1 MKRNKPTAT
10 AASTPESA
18 AAVKAAI
25 ANRKWRNILAI
36 GSLLLLTL
44 AVYYPLRR
52 GVFLWDDAA
61 WLTNNPLIHHWRGFE
76 IFWFSVKAMGETQY
90 YPMTLSLLSIEYHI
104 WGLQTLPYHLV
115 NVLFQAVDAI
125 LLWLILRRLELRS
138 AWLVAALFAIHPVQ
152 VETVA
157 WVAEIKNLLS
167 SFFYFLALLSFLKFV
182 GIGPTGEATGRAAS
196 SDKPYSN
203 HQLYVVSTILFLFG
217 LLSKTAVCTLPVA
230 VLVILWWKDRWRD
243 REIILRLIPWFVIAF
258 IIGMVTIHVEHTSVG
273 THGAAWRFTIGQRI
287 LIAGHAFWFYII
299 KLLWP
304 HPLLMIYPRWHLG
317 NSIGYIW
324 AIAAVALFA
333 FLWFMRDRIGRGPM
347 AAMLFYLITIGP
359 VLGFITF
366 YTQLYSFVAD
376 HYQYLACIGPLV
388 LAGELIYWAADKAGQ
403 WKHVVTMAVATML
416 LVVLGWISFN
426 QSKLYD
432 LDYTLWHYVY
442 EHNRNSFMVKALY
455 GATLLERQEYGLA
468 MTQLVAANAMHRH
481 SMPVVFNLA
490 AGYMVTGHFHRAL
503 HYYGWYLLHDPGSV
517 DAWTN
522 AANCLVALRAYA
534 PAARDLAMALKI
546 KPDFAA
552 GWMELAHV
560 SYLAGHLKYAEKFY
574 RHAIRLDPSMAKV
587 KLAIS
592 AKMLPQIAP
601 NQAIVQP
608 VRRSATTR

>member
-1 MKRNKPTAT
+1 MKRHTSTAR
-10 AASTPESA
+10 AAATRESVE
-18 AAVKAAI
+18 AVKASPAS
-25 ANRKWRNILAI
+25 RKWKAILAI
-36 GSLLLLTL
+36 GGLLLLTL

-76 IFWFSVKAMGETQY
+76 IFWLSTKAMGEVQY
-90 YPMTLSLLSIEYHI
+90 YPMTLSVLSIEYHL

-115 NVLFQAVDAI
+115 NVLFQAANAI

-152 VETVA
+152 VETVG

-167 SFFYFLALLSFLKFV
+167 GFFYFLALLSFLKFIGV
-182 GIGPTGEATGRAAS
+182 GPKAAAPS
-196 SDKPYSN
+196 SSVNTEKLYQN
-203 HQLYVVSTILFLFG
+203 HQLYVISTILFLLG

-230 VLVILWWKDRWRD
+230 ILVILWWKDRWRD
-243 REIILRLIPWFVIAF
+243 KEIVLRLIPWFIIAF
-258 IIGMVTIHVEHTSVG
+258 IIGMVTVHVEHTSVG
-273 THGAAWRFTIGQRI
+273 THGADWRFTIGQRI

-317 NSIGYIW
+317 NSVGYIW

-333 FLWFMRDRIGRGPM
+333 FLWSMRDRMGRGPM

-376 HYQYLACIGPLV
+376 HYQYLACIGPMV
-388 LAGELIYWAADKAGQ
+388 LAGELIYWLADKAGQ
-403 WKHVVTMAVATML
+403 WKHAVALAAATVL

-442 EHNRNSFMVKALY
+442 EHNRNSFIVKGLY
-455 GATLLERQEYGLA
+455 GATLLERQEYGPA
-468 MTQLVAANAMHRH
+468 MVQLVAANAMHRH
-481 SMPVVFNLA
+481 SLPVVFNLA

-503 HYYGWYLLHDPGSV
+503 HYYAWYLLHDPGAV

-522 AANCLVALRAYA
+522 SANCLVALRAYE
-534 PAARDLAMALKI
+534 PAARDLAVALKL
-546 KPDFAA
+546 KPNFAA

-574 RHAIRLDPSMAKV
+574 RHAIRLDPVMAKV

-592 AKMLPQIAP
+592 AKMLPRITAGP
-601 NQAIVQP
+601 ATSQP
-608 VRRSATTR
+608 VGHPVTR

>member
-1 MKRNKPTAT
+1 MKRKNPSKS
-10 AASTPESA
+10 AALTPESVA
-18 AAVKAAI
+18 LAKASAGRGKWLTILGI
-25 ANRKWRNILAI
+25 A
-36 GSLLLLTL
+36 GLLLLTL
-44 AVYYPLRR
+44 AVYYPLRW

-61 WLTNNPLIHHWRGFE
+61 WVTNNPLIHHWRGFE
-76 IFWFSVKAMGETQY
+76 IFWLSTKAMGEVQY
-90 YPMTLSLLSIEYHI
+90 YPMTLSVLSIEYHL

-115 NVLFQAVDAI
+115 NVLFQAANAI

-138 AWLVAALFAIHPVQ
+138 AWLVAALFAIHPIQ
-152 VETVA
+152 VETVG

-167 SFFYFLALLSFLKFV
+167 GFFYFLALLSFLKFIDV
-182 GIGPTGEATGRAAS
+182 GPKAAAPS
-196 SDKPYSN
+196 SSVNTEKLYQN
-203 HQLYVVSTILFLFG
+203 HQLYVISTILFLLG

-230 VLVILWWKDRWRD
+230 ILVILWWKDRWRD
-243 REIILRLIPWFVIAF
+243 KEIVLRLIPWFIIAF
-258 IIGMVTIHVEHTSVG
+258 IIGMVTVHVEHTSVG
-273 THGAAWRFTIGQRI
+273 THGADWRFTIGQRI

-317 NSIGYIW
+317 NSVGYIW
-324 AIAAVALFA
+324 AIAAVALLA
-333 FLWFMRDRIGRGPM
+333 FLWSMRDRMGRGPM

-376 HYQYLACIGPLV
+376 HYQYLACIGPMV
-388 LAGELIYWAADKAGQ
+388 LAGELIYWLADKAGQ
-403 WKHVVTMAVATML
+403 RKHAVALAAATVL

-442 EHNRNSFMVKALY
+442 EHNRNSFIVKGLY
-455 GATLLERQEYGLA
+455 GATLLERQEYGPA
-468 MTQLVAANAMHRH
+468 MVQLVAANAMHRH
-481 SMPVVFNLA
+481 SLPVVFNLA
-490 AGYMVTGHFHRAL
+490 AGYMVTGHYHRAL
-503 HYYGWYLLHDPGSV
+503 HYYAWYLLHDPGAV

-522 AANCLVALRAYA
+522 SANCLVALRAYE
-534 PAARDLAMALKI
+534 PAARDLAVALKL
-546 KPDFAA
+546 KPNFAA

-574 RHAIRLDPSMAKV
+574 RHAIRLDPAMAKV

-592 AKMLPQIAP
+592 AKMLPRITAGP
-601 NQAIVQP
+601 ATSQP
-608 VRRSATTR
+608 VGHPVTR

>member
-1 MKRNKPTAT
+1 MKRKNPSKS
-10 AASTPESA
+10 AASTPESVA
-18 AAVKAAI
+18 LAKASAE
-25 ANRKWRNILAI
+25 RGKWFTILGMA
-36 GSLLLLTL
+36 GLLLLTL
-44 AVYYPLRR
+44 AVYYPLRW

-76 IFWFSVKAMGETQY
+76 IFWLSTKAMGEVQY
-90 YPMTLSLLSIEYHI
+90 YPMTLSVLSIEYHL

-115 NVLFQAVDAI
+115 NVLFQAANAI

-152 VETVA
+152 VETVG

-167 SFFYFLALLSFLKFV
+167 GFFYFLALLSFLKFIGV
-182 GIGPTGEATGRAAS
+182 GPKAAAPS
-196 SDKPYSN
+196 SSVNTEKLYQN
-203 HQLYVVSTILFLFG
+203 HQLYVISTILFLLG

-230 VLVILWWKDRWRD
+230 ILVILWWKDRWRD
-243 REIILRLIPWFVIAF
+243 KEIVLRLIPWFIIAF
-258 IIGMVTIHVEHTSVG
+258 IIGMVTVHVEHTSVG
-273 THGAAWRFTIGQRI
+273 THGADWRFTIGQRI

-317 NSIGYIW
+317 NSVGYIW

-333 FLWFMRDRIGRGPM
+333 FLWFMRDRMGRGPM

-376 HYQYLACIGPLV
+376 HYQYLACIGPMV
-388 LAGELIYWAADKAGQ
+388 LAGELIYWLADKAGQ
-403 WKHVVTMAVATML
+403 WKHVVAMAAATVL

-442 EHNRNSFMVKALY
+442 EHNRNSFIVKGLY
-455 GATLLERQEYGLA
+455 GATLLERQEYGPA
-468 MTQLVAANAMHRH
+468 MVQLVAANAMHRH
-481 SMPVVFNLA
+481 SLPVVFNLA

-503 HYYGWYLLHDPGSV
+503 HYYAWYLLHDPGAV

-522 AANCLVALRAYA
+522 SANCLVALRAYE
-534 PAARDLAMALKI
+534 PAARDLAVALKL
-546 KPDFAA
+546 KPNFAA

-574 RHAIRLDPSMAKV
+574 RHAIRLDPVMAKV

-592 AKMLPQIAP
+592 AKMLPRITAGP
-601 NQAIVQP
+601 ATSQP
-608 VRRSATTR
+608 VGHPVTR

>member
-1 MKRNKPTAT
+1 MKRKNPSKS
-10 AASTPESA
+10 AASTPESVA
-18 AAVKAAI
+18 LAKASAE
-25 ANRKWRNILAI
+25 RGKWFTILGMA
-36 GSLLLLTL
+36 GLLLLTL
-44 AVYYPLRR
+44 AVYYPLRW

-76 IFWFSVKAMGETQY
+76 IFWLSTKAMGEVQY
-90 YPMTLSLLSIEYHI
+90 YPMTLSVLSIEYHL

-115 NVLFQAVDAI
+115 NVLFQAANAV
-125 LLWLILRRLELRS
+125 LLWLILRRLELSS
-138 AWLVAALFAIHPVQ
+138 AWLVAALFAIHPIQ
-152 VETVA
+152 VETVG

-167 SFFYFLALLSFLKFV
+167 GFFYFLALLSFLKFIGV
-182 GIGPTGEATGRAAS
+182 GPKAAALS
-196 SDKPYSN
+196 SSANTEKLYQN
-203 HQLYVVSTILFLFG
+203 HQLYVISTILFLLG

-230 VLVILWWKDRWRD
+230 ILVILWWKDRWRD
-243 REIILRLIPWFVIAF
+243 KEIVLRLIPWFIIAF
-258 IIGMVTIHVEHTSVG
+258 IIGMVTVHVEHTSVG
-273 THGAAWRFTIGQRI
+273 THGADWRFTIGQRI

-317 NSIGYIW
+317 NSVGYIW

-333 FLWFMRDRIGRGPM
+333 FLWSMRDRMGRGPM

-376 HYQYLACIGPLV
+376 HYQYLACIGPMV
-388 LAGELIYWAADKAGQ
+388 LAGELIYWLADKAGQ
-403 WKHVVTMAVATML
+403 WKHAVALAAATVL

-442 EHNRNSFMVKALY
+442 EHNRNSFIVKGLY
-455 GATLLERQEYGLA
+455 GATLLERQEYGPA
-468 MTQLVAANAMHRH
+468 MVQLVAANAMHRH
-481 SMPVVFNLA
+481 SLPVVFNLA

-503 HYYGWYLLHDPGSV
+503 HYYAWYLLHDPGAV

-522 AANCLVALRAYA
+522 SANCLVALRAYE
-534 PAARDLAMALKI
+534 PAARDLAVALKL
-546 KPDFAA
+546 KPNFAA

-574 RHAIRLDPSMAKV
+574 RHAIRLDPVMAKV

-592 AKMLPQIAP
+592 AKMLPRITAGP
-601 NQAIVQP
+601 ATSQP
-608 VRRSATTR
+608 VGHPVTR

>member
-1 MKRNKPTAT
+1 MKRKNPSKS
-10 AASTPESA
+10 AASTPESVA
-18 AAVKAAI
+18 LAKASAE
-25 ANRKWRNILAI
+25 RGKWFTILGMA
-36 GSLLLLTL
+36 GLLLLTL
-44 AVYYPLRR
+44 AVYYPLRW

-76 IFWFSVKAMGETQY
+76 IFWLSTKAMGEVQY
-90 YPMTLSLLSIEYHI
+90 YPMTLSVLSIEYHL

-115 NVLFQAVDAI
+115 NVLFQAANAV
-125 LLWLILRRLELRS
+125 LLWLILRRLELSS
-138 AWLVAALFAIHPVQ
+138 AWLVAALFAIHPIQ
-152 VETVA
+152 VETVG

-167 SFFYFLALLSFLKFV
+167 GFFYFLALLSFLKFIGV
-182 GIGPTGEATGRAAS
+182 GPKAAALS
-196 SDKPYSN
+196 SSANTEKLYQN
-203 HQLYVVSTILFLFG
+203 HQLYVISTILFLLG

-230 VLVILWWKDRWRD
+230 ILVILWWKDRWRD
-243 REIILRLIPWFVIAF
+243 KEIVLRLIPWFIIAF
-258 IIGMVTIHVEHTSVG
+258 IIGMVTVHVEHTSVG
-273 THGAAWRFTIGQRI
+273 THGADWRFTIGQRI

-317 NSIGYIW
+317 NSVGYIW

-333 FLWFMRDRIGRGPM
+333 FLWSMRDRMGRGPM

-376 HYQYLACIGPLV
+376 HYQYLACIGPMV
-388 LAGELIYWAADKAGQ
+388 LAGELIYWLADKAGQ
-403 WKHVVTMAVATML
+403 WKHVVAMAAATVL

-442 EHNRNSFMVKALY
+442 EHNRNSFIVKGLY
-455 GATLLERQEYGLA
+455 GATLLERQEYGPA
-468 MTQLVAANAMHRH
+468 MVQLVAANAMHRH
-481 SMPVVFNLA
+481 SLPVVFNLA

-503 HYYGWYLLHDPGSV
+503 HYYAWYLLHDPGAV

-522 AANCLVALRAYA
+522 SANCLVALRAYE
-534 PAARDLAMALKI
+534 PAARDLAVALKL
-546 KPDFAA
+546 KPNFAA

-574 RHAIRLDPSMAKV
+574 RHAIRLDPAMAKV

-592 AKMLPQIAP
+592 AKMLPRITTGP
-601 NQAIVQP
+601 
-608 VRRSATTR
+608 ATSQSVGHPATR

>member
-1 MKRNKPTAT
+1 MNRKNPTKS
-10 AASTPESA
+10 AAPTPEA
-18 AAVKAAI
+18 AALAKTSAGRGKWLTILGI
-25 ANRKWRNILAI
+25 A
-36 GSLLLLTL
+36 GLLLLTL
-44 AVYYPLRR
+44 AVYYPLRW

-76 IFWFSVKAMGETQY
+76 IFWLSTKAMGEVQY
-90 YPMTLSLLSIEYHI
+90 YPMTLSVLSIEYHL

-115 NVLFQAVDAI
+115 NVLFQAANAI

-138 AWLVAALFAIHPVQ
+138 AWLVAALFAIHPIQ
-152 VETVA
+152 VETVG

-167 SFFYFLALLSFLKFV
+167 GFFYFLALLSFLKFIDV
-182 GIGPTGEATGRAAS
+182 GPKAAAPS
-196 SDKPYSN
+196 SSVNTEKLYQN
-203 HQLYVVSTILFLFG
+203 HQLYVISTILFLLG

-230 VLVILWWKDRWRD
+230 ILVILWWKDRWRD
-243 REIILRLIPWFVIAF
+243 REIVLRLIPWFIIAF

-273 THGAAWRFTIGQRI
+273 THGADWRFTIGQRI

-317 NSIGYIW
+317 NSVGYIW

-333 FLWFMRDRIGRGPM
+333 FLWSMRDRMGRGPM

-366 YTQLYSFVAD
+366 YTQIYSFVAD

-388 LAGELIYWAADKAGQ
+388 LAGELIYWAADKTGPS
-403 WKHVVTMAVATML
+403 KHVVTIWVATA
-416 LVVLGWISFN
+416 LVVILGWMTFN
-426 QSKLYD
+426 QSRLYD
-432 LDYTLWHYVY
+432 WDYTLWHYVY
-442 EHNRNSFMVKALY
+442 QHNRHSFIVKALY
-455 GATLLERQEYGLA
+455 GATLLERQEYGPA

-481 SMPVVFNLA
+481 AIAVIFNLA
-490 AGYMVTGHFHRAL
+490 AGYMVTGHYHRAL

-517 DAWTN
+517 DAWTD
-522 AANCLVALRAYA
+522 AANCLVALRAYE
-534 PAARDLAMALKI
+534 PAARDLAVALKL
-546 KPDFAA
+546 KPNFAV

-592 AKMLPQIAP
+592 AKMLPRIPARMNISRP
-601 NQAIVQP
+601 AGHP
-608 VRRSATTR
+608 ATR

>member
-1 MKRNKPTAT
+1 MKRHTSTAR
-10 AASTPESA
+10 AAATRESVE
-18 AAVKAAI
+18 AVKASPAS
-25 ANRKWRNILAI
+25 RKWKAILAI
-36 GSLLLLTL
+36 GGLLLLTL

-76 IFWFSVKAMGETQY
+76 IFWFSIKSMGETQY
-90 YPMTLSLLSIEYHI
+90 YPMTLSVLSIEYHL

-115 NVLFQAVDAI
+115 NVLFQAGNAI

-167 SFFYFLALLSFLKFV
+167 GFFYFLALLCFLKFI
-182 GIGPTGEATGRAAS
+182 GIGPTGDATGKTGSAA
-196 SDKPYSN
+196 KPCSN
-203 HQLYVVSTILFLFG
+203 HQLYVVSTLLFLFG

-230 VLVILWWKDRWRD
+230 ILVILWWKDRWRE

-273 THGAAWRFTIGQRI
+273 THGAAWRFSIGQRL
-287 LIAGHAFWFYII
+287 LIAGHAFWFYLI

-317 NSIGYIW
+317 HSLGYLW
-324 AIAAVALFA
+324 AIAAAVLMV
-333 FLWFMRDRIGRGPM
+333 FLWLMKDRIGRGPF

-366 YTQLYSFVAD
+366 YTQIYSFVAD

-388 LAGELIYWAADKAGQ
+388 LAGELIYRAADRLGQ
-403 WKHVVTMAVATML
+403 WKHLLALSVATAL
-416 LVVLGWISFN
+416 LVVLGWVSFN
-426 QSKLYD
+426 QSRLYD
-432 LDYTLWHYVY
+432 WDYTLWHYVY
-442 EHNRNSFMVKALY
+442 RHNRNSFIVKALY
-455 GATLLERQEYGLA
+455 GATLLERQQYGPA
-468 MTQLVAANAMHRH
+468 MKQLVAANAMHRH
-481 SMPVVFNLA
+481 CLPVVFNLA

-522 AANCLVALRAYA
+522 SANCLVALRAYA
-534 PAARDLAMALKI
+534 PAARDLAMALKF
-546 KPDFAA
+546 KPDFAT

-560 SYLAGHLKYAEKFY
+560 SYLAGHRKYAEKFY
-574 RHAIRLDPSMAKV
+574 RHAIRLDPSMARV
-587 KLAIS
+587 KLAVS

-601 NQAIVQP
+601 VNAMKPP
-608 VRRSATTR
+608 VRHPATSR

>member
-1 MKRNKPTAT
+1 MKRKNPSKS
-10 AASTPESA
+10 AASTPESVA
-18 AAVKAAI
+18 LAKASAE
-25 ANRKWRNILAI
+25 RGKWFTILGMA
-36 GSLLLLTL
+36 GLLLLTL
-44 AVYYPLRR
+44 AVYYPLRW

-76 IFWFSVKAMGETQY
+76 IFWLSTKAMGEVQY
-90 YPMTLSLLSIEYHI
+90 YPMTLSVLSIEYHL

-115 NVLFQAVDAI
+115 NVLFQAANAV
-125 LLWLILRRLELRS
+125 LLWLILRRLELSS
-138 AWLVAALFAIHPVQ
+138 AWLVAALFAIHPIQ
-152 VETVA
+152 VETVG

-167 SFFYFLALLSFLKFV
+167 GFFYFLALLSFLKFIGV
-182 GIGPTGEATGRAAS
+182 GPKAAALS
-196 SDKPYSN
+196 SSANTEKLYQN
-203 HQLYVVSTILFLFG
+203 HQLYVISTILFLLG

-230 VLVILWWKDRWRD
+230 ILVILWWKDRWRD
-243 REIILRLIPWFVIAF
+243 KEIVLRLIPWFIIAF
-258 IIGMVTIHVEHTSVG
+258 IIGMVTVHVEHTSVG
-273 THGAAWRFTIGQRI
+273 THGADWRFTIGQRI
-287 LIAGHAFWFYII
+287 FIAGHAFWFYII

-317 NSIGYIW
+317 NSVGYIW

-333 FLWFMRDRIGRGPM
+333 FLWSMRDRMGRGPM

-376 HYQYLACIGPLV
+376 HYQYLACIGPMV
-388 LAGELIYWAADKAGQ
+388 LAGELIYWLADKAGQ
-403 WKHVVTMAVATML
+403 WKHAVALAAATVL

-442 EHNRNSFMVKALY
+442 EHNRNSFIVKGLY
-455 GATLLERQEYGLA
+455 GATLLERQEYGPA
-468 MTQLVAANAMHRH
+468 MVQLVAANAMHRH
-481 SMPVVFNLA
+481 SLPVVFNLA

-503 HYYGWYLLHDPGSV
+503 HYYAWYLLHDPGAV

-522 AANCLVALRAYA
+522 SANCLVALRAYE
-534 PAARDLAMALKI
+534 PAARDLAVALKL
-546 KPDFAA
+546 KPNFAA

-574 RHAIRLDPSMAKV
+574 RHAIRLDPVMAKV

-592 AKMLPQIAP
+592 AKMLPRITAGP
-601 NQAIVQP
+601 ATSQP
-608 VRRSATTR
+608 VGHPVTR

>member
-1 MKRNKPTAT
+1 MKRKNPSKS
-10 AASTPESA
+10 AASTPESVA
-18 AAVKAAI
+18 LAKASAGRGKWLTILGI
-25 ANRKWRNILAI
+25 A
-36 GSLLLLTL
+36 GLLLLTL
-44 AVYYPLRR
+44 AVYYPLRW

-61 WLTNNPLIHHWRGFE
+61 WVTNNPLIHHWRGFE
-76 IFWFSVKAMGETQY
+76 IFWLSTKAMGEVQY
-90 YPMTLSLLSIEYHI
+90 YPMTLSVLSIEYHL

-115 NVLFQAVDAI
+115 NVLFQAANAV

-138 AWLVAALFAIHPVQ
+138 AWLVAALFAIHPIQ
-152 VETVA
+152 VETVG

-167 SFFYFLALLSFLKFV
+167 GFFYFLALLSFLKFIGV
-182 GIGPTGEATGRAAS
+182 GPKAAALS
-196 SDKPYSN
+196 SSANTEKLYQN
-203 HQLYVVSTILFLFG
+203 HQLYVISTILFLLG

-230 VLVILWWKDRWRD
+230 ILVILWWKDRWRD
-243 REIILRLIPWFVIAF
+243 KEIVLRLIPWFIIAF
-258 IIGMVTIHVEHTSVG
+258 IIGMVTVHVEHTSVG
-273 THGAAWRFTIGQRI
+273 THGADWRFTIGQRI

-317 NSIGYIW
+317 NSVGYIW

-333 FLWFMRDRIGRGPM
+333 FLWSMRDRMGRGPM

-376 HYQYLACIGPLV
+376 HYQYLACIGPMV
-388 LAGELIYWAADKAGQ
+388 LAGELIYWLADKAGQ
-403 WKHVVTMAVATML
+403 WKHAVALAAATVL

-442 EHNRNSFMVKALY
+442 EHNRNSFIVKGLY
-455 GATLLERQEYGLA
+455 GATLLERQEYGPA
-468 MTQLVAANAMHRH
+468 MAQLVAANAMHRH
-481 SMPVVFNLA
+481 SLPVVFNLA

-503 HYYGWYLLHDPGSV
+503 HYYAWYLLHDPGAV

-522 AANCLVALRAYA
+522 SANCLVALRAYE
-534 PAARDLAMALKI
+534 PAARDLAVALKL
-546 KPDFAA
+546 KPNFAA

-574 RHAIRLDPSMAKV
+574 RHAIRLDPVMAKV

-592 AKMLPQIAP
+592 AKMLPRITAGP
-601 NQAIVQP
+601 ATSQP
-608 VRRSATTR
+608 VGHPVTR

>member
-1 MKRNKPTAT
+1 MKRKNPSKS
-10 AASTPESA
+10 AASTPESVA
-18 AAVKAAI
+18 LAKASAE
-25 ANRKWRNILAI
+25 RGKWFTILGMA
-36 GSLLLLTL
+36 GLLLLTL
-44 AVYYPLRR
+44 AVYYPLRW

-76 IFWFSVKAMGETQY
+76 IFWLSTKAMGEVQY
-90 YPMTLSLLSIEYHI
+90 YPMTLSVLSIEYHL

-115 NVLFQAVDAI
+115 NVLFQAANAI
-125 LLWLILRRLELRS
+125 LLWLILRRLELSS
-138 AWLVAALFAIHPVQ
+138 AWLVAALFAIHPIQ
-152 VETVA
+152 VETVG

-167 SFFYFLALLSFLKFV
+167 GFFYFLALLSFLKFIGV
-182 GIGPTGEATGRAAS
+182 GPKAAALS
-196 SDKPYSN
+196 SSANTEKLYQN
-203 HQLYVVSTILFLFG
+203 HQLYVISTILFLLG

-230 VLVILWWKDRWRD
+230 ILVILWWKDRWRD
-243 REIILRLIPWFVIAF
+243 KEIVLRLIPWFIIAF
-258 IIGMVTIHVEHTSVG
+258 IIGMVTVHVEHTSVG
-273 THGAAWRFTIGQRI
+273 THGADWRFTIGQRI

-317 NSIGYIW
+317 NSVGYIW

-333 FLWFMRDRIGRGPM
+333 FLWSMRDRMGRGPM

-376 HYQYLACIGPLV
+376 HYQYLACIGPMV
-388 LAGELIYWAADKAGQ
+388 LAGELIYWLADKAGQ
-403 WKHVVTMAVATML
+403 WKHVVAMAAATVL

-442 EHNRNSFMVKALY
+442 EHNRNSFIVKGLY
-455 GATLLERQEYGLA
+455 GATLLERQEYGPA
-468 MTQLVAANAMHRH
+468 MVQLVAANAMHRH
-481 SMPVVFNLA
+481 SLPVVFNLA

-503 HYYGWYLLHDPGSV
+503 HYYAWYLLHDPGAV

-522 AANCLVALRAYA
+522 SANCLVALRAYE
-534 PAARDLAMALKI
+534 PAARDLAVALKL
-546 KPDFAA
+546 KPNFAA

-574 RHAIRLDPSMAKV
+574 RHAIRLDPVMAKV

-592 AKMLPQIAP
+592 AKMLPRITAGP
-601 NQAIVQP
+601 ATSQP
-608 VRRSATTR
+608 VGHPVTR

>member
-1 MKRNKPTAT
+1 MKRKNPSKS
-10 AASTPESA
+10 AASTPESVA
-18 AAVKAAI
+18 LAKASAGRGKWLTILGI
-25 ANRKWRNILAI
+25 A
-36 GSLLLLTL
+36 GLLLLTL
-44 AVYYPLRR
+44 AVYYPLRW

-61 WLTNNPLIHHWRGFE
+61 WVTNNPLIHHWRGFE
-76 IFWFSVKAMGETQY
+76 IFWLSTKAMGEVQY
-90 YPMTLSLLSIEYHI
+90 YPMTLSVLSIEYHL

-115 NVLFQAVDAI
+115 NVLFQAANAI

-138 AWLVAALFAIHPVQ
+138 AWLVAALFAIHPIQ
-152 VETVA
+152 VETVG

-167 SFFYFLALLSFLKFV
+167 GFFYFLALLSFLKFIDV
-182 GIGPTGEATGRAAS
+182 GPKAAAPS
-196 SDKPYSN
+196 NSVNTEKLYQN
-203 HQLYVVSTILFLFG
+203 HQLYVISTILFLLG

-230 VLVILWWKDRWRD
+230 ILVILWWKDRWRD
-243 REIILRLIPWFVIAF
+243 KEIVLRLIPWFIIAF
-258 IIGMVTIHVEHTSVG
+258 IIGMVTVHVEHTSVG
-273 THGAAWRFTIGQRI
+273 THGADWRFTIGQRI

-317 NSIGYIW
+317 NSVGYIW

-333 FLWFMRDRIGRGPM
+333 FLWSMRDRMGRGPM

-376 HYQYLACIGPLV
+376 HYQYLACIGPMV
-388 LAGELIYWAADKAGQ
+388 LAGELIYWLADKAGQ
-403 WKHVVTMAVATML
+403 WKHAVALAAATVL

-442 EHNRNSFMVKALY
+442 EHNRNSFIVKGLY
-455 GATLLERQEYGLA
+455 GATLLERQEYGPA
-468 MTQLVAANAMHRH
+468 MVQLVAANAMHRH
-481 SMPVVFNLA
+481 SLPVVFNLA
-490 AGYMVTGHFHRAL
+490 AGYMVTGHYHRAL
-503 HYYGWYLLHDPGSV
+503 HYYAWYLLHDPGAV

-522 AANCLVALRAYA
+522 SANCLVALRAYE
-534 PAARDLAMALKI
+534 PAARDLAVALKL
-546 KPDFAA
+546 KPNFAA

-574 RHAIRLDPSMAKV
+574 RHAIRLDPAMAKV

-592 AKMLPQIAP
+592 AKMLPRITAGP
-601 NQAIVQP
+601 ATSQP
-608 VRRSATTR
+608 VGHPVTR

>member
-1 MKRNKPTAT
+1 MKRKNPSKS
-10 AASTPESA
+10 AASTPESVA
-18 AAVKAAI
+18 LAKASAE
-25 ANRKWRNILAI
+25 RGKWFTILGMA
-36 GSLLLLTL
+36 GLLLLTL
-44 AVYYPLRR
+44 AVYYPLRW

-76 IFWFSVKAMGETQY
+76 IFWLSTKAMGEVQY
-90 YPMTLSLLSIEYHI
+90 YPMTLSVLSIEYHL

-115 NVLFQAVDAI
+115 NVLFQAANAI

-152 VETVA
+152 VETVG

-167 SFFYFLALLSFLKFV
+167 GFFYFLALLSFLKFIGV
-182 GIGPTGEATGRAAS
+182 GPKAAAPS
-196 SDKPYSN
+196 SSVNTEKLYQN
-203 HQLYVVSTILFLFG
+203 HQLYVISTILFLLG

-230 VLVILWWKDRWRD
+230 ILVILWWKDRWRD
-243 REIILRLIPWFVIAF
+243 KEIVLRLIPWFIIAF
-258 IIGMVTIHVEHTSVG
+258 IIGMVTVHVEHTSVG
-273 THGAAWRFTIGQRI
+273 THGADWRFTIGQRI

-317 NSIGYIW
+317 NSVGYIW

-333 FLWFMRDRIGRGPM
+333 FLWSMRDRMGRGPM

-376 HYQYLACIGPLV
+376 HYQYLACIGPMV
-388 LAGELIYWAADKAGQ
+388 LAGELIYWLADKAGQ
-403 WKHVVTMAVATML
+403 WKHAVALAAATVL

-442 EHNRNSFMVKALY
+442 EHNRNSFIVKGLY
-455 GATLLERQEYGLA
+455 GATLLERQEYGPA
-468 MTQLVAANAMHRH
+468 MVQLVAANAMHRH
-481 SMPVVFNLA
+481 SLPVVFNLA

-503 HYYGWYLLHDPGSV
+503 HYYAWYLLHDPGAV

-522 AANCLVALRAYA
+522 SANCLVALRAYE
-534 PAARDLAMALKI
+534 PAARDLAVALKL
-546 KPDFAA
+546 KPNFAA

-574 RHAIRLDPSMAKV
+574 RHAIRLDPVMAKV

-592 AKMLPQIAP
+592 AKMLPRITAGP
-601 NQAIVQP
+601 ATSQP
-608 VRRSATTR
+608 VGHPVTR

>member
-1 MKRNKPTAT
+1 MKRKNPSKS
-10 AASTPESA
+10 AASTPKSVALAKASA
-18 AAVKAAI
+18 G
-25 ANRKWRNILAI
+25 RGKWLAI
-36 GSLLLLTL
+36 LGIAGLLLLTL
-44 AVYYPLRR
+44 AVYYPLRW

-61 WLTNNPLIHHWRGFE
+61 WVTNNPLIHHWRGFE
-76 IFWFSVKAMGETQY
+76 IFWLSTKAMGEVQY
-90 YPMTLSLLSIEYHI
+90 YPMTLSVLSIEYHL

-115 NVLFQAVDAI
+115 NVLFQAANAI

-138 AWLVAALFAIHPVQ
+138 AWLVAALFAIHPIQ
-152 VETVA
+152 VETVG

-167 SFFYFLALLSFLKFV
+167 GFFYFLALLSFLKFIDV
-182 GIGPTGEATGRAAS
+182 GPKAAAPS
-196 SDKPYSN
+196 NSVNTEKLYQN
-203 HQLYVVSTILFLFG
+203 HQLYVISTILFLLG

-230 VLVILWWKDRWRD
+230 ILVILWWKDRWRD
-243 REIILRLIPWFVIAF
+243 KEIVLRLIPWFIIAF
-258 IIGMVTIHVEHTSVG
+258 IIGMVTVHVEHTSVG
-273 THGAAWRFTIGQRI
+273 THGADWRFTIGQRI

-317 NSIGYIW
+317 NSVGYIW

-333 FLWFMRDRIGRGPM
+333 FLWSMRDRMGRGPM

-376 HYQYLACIGPLV
+376 HYQYLACIGPMV
-388 LAGELIYWAADKAGQ
+388 LAGELIYWLADKAGQ
-403 WKHVVTMAVATML
+403 WKHAVALAGATVL

-442 EHNRNSFMVKALY
+442 EHNRNSFIVKGLY
-455 GATLLERQEYGLA
+455 GATLLERQEYGPA
-468 MTQLVAANAMHRH
+468 MVQLVAANAMHRH
-481 SMPVVFNLA
+481 SLPVVFNLA
-490 AGYMVTGHFHRAL
+490 AGYMVTGHYHRAL
-503 HYYGWYLLHDPGSV
+503 HYYAWYLLHDPGAV

-522 AANCLVALRAYA
+522 SANCLVALRAYE
-534 PAARDLAMALKI
+534 PAARDLAVALKL
-546 KPDFAA
+546 KPNFAA

-574 RHAIRLDPSMAKV
+574 RHAIRLDPAMAKV

-592 AKMLPQIAP
+592 AKMLPRITAGP
-601 NQAIVQP
+601 ATSQP
-608 VRRSATTR
+608 VGHPVTR

>member
-1 MKRNKPTAT
+1 MKRKNPSKS
-10 AASTPESA
+10 AASTPESVA
-18 AAVKAAI
+18 LAKASAE
-25 ANRKWRNILAI
+25 RGKWLTILGMA
-36 GSLLLLTL
+36 GLLLLTL
-44 AVYYPLRR
+44 AVYYPLRW

-76 IFWFSVKAMGETQY
+76 IFWLSTKAMGEVQY
-90 YPMTLSLLSIEYHI
+90 YPMTLSVLSIEYHL

-115 NVLFQAVDAI
+115 NVLFQAANAI

-152 VETVA
+152 VETVG

-167 SFFYFLALLSFLKFV
+167 GFFYFLALLSFLKFIGV
-182 GIGPTGEATGRAAS
+182 GPKAAAPS
-196 SDKPYSN
+196 SSVNTEKLYQN
-203 HQLYVVSTILFLFG
+203 HQLYVISTILFLLG

-230 VLVILWWKDRWRD
+230 ILVILWWKDRWRD
-243 REIILRLIPWFVIAF
+243 KEIVLRLIPWFIIAF
-258 IIGMVTIHVEHTSVG
+258 IIGMVTVHVEHTSVG
-273 THGAAWRFTIGQRI
+273 THGADWRFTIGQRI

-317 NSIGYIW
+317 NSVGYIW

-333 FLWFMRDRIGRGPM
+333 FLWFMRDRMGRGPM

-376 HYQYLACIGPLV
+376 HYQYLACIGPMV
-388 LAGELIYWAADKAGQ
+388 LAGELIYWLADKAGQ
-403 WKHVVTMAVATML
+403 WKHVVAMAAATVL

-426 QSKLYD
+426 QSKLYE

-442 EHNRNSFMVKALY
+442 EHNRNSFIVKGLY
-455 GATLLERQEYGLA
+455 GATLLERQEYGPA
-468 MTQLVAANAMHRH
+468 MVQLVAANAMHRH
-481 SMPVVFNLA
+481 SLPVVFNLA

-503 HYYGWYLLHDPGSV
+503 HYYAWYLLHDPGAV

-522 AANCLVALRAYA
+522 SANCLVALRAYE
-534 PAARDLAMALKI
+534 PAARDLAVALKL
-546 KPDFAA
+546 KPNFAA

-574 RHAIRLDPSMAKV
+574 RHAIRLDPAMAKV

-592 AKMLPQIAP
+592 AKMLPRITTGPATS
-601 NQAIVQP
+601 QP
-608 VRRSATTR
+608 VGHPATH